1 MRRVSRLSAAALI
14 VLGALASPAMA
25 SPVAPG
31 TLTPIQ
37 LEGGGTIGGYLT
49 FDAALTAIS
58 DWNIVVSGGT
68 FAGQT
73 FSGET
78 LTTANSRVT
87 FDREFIYGG
96 NTYSIIDVRNLDY
109 PNTAGTSAIT
119 LVFAQMPTSIPA
131 EGLALALCSASA
143 PCTDPPLGFNIYSGE
158 FESAPTAS
166 NPFGYI
172 SRNVTGGYLTI
183 SDPPG
188 SVSLNFS
195 LDPVLIP
202 VEGGDGGDGGT
213 PVPEPAT
220 LSLFAVGA
228 VLAAG
233 SGRNRRKSSS
243 AV

>member
-1 MRRVSRLSAAALI
+1 MLKVPRRFVLLLAVLAAS
-14 VLGALASPAMA
+14 ASPLIA

-37 LEGGGTIGGYLT
+37 LEGGGTISGYFT
-49 FDAALTAIS
+49 FDAALTAIA

-68 FAGQT
+68 FDGQT

-78 LTTANSRVT
+78 LTTANSQVT
-87 FDREFIYGG
+87 YNREFLYGG
-96 NTYSIIDVRNLDY
+96 NTYSTIDVRNLDY

-119 LVFAQMPTSIPA
+119 LVFAQMPTAIPA
-131 EGLALALCSASA
+131 GGLALALCSAA
-143 PCTDPPLGFNIYSGE
+143 TPCTDPPLGFNIYSGE

-183 SDPPG
+183 SDPPA

-202 VEGGDGGDGGT
+202 VEGGDGGDNGT
-213 PVPEPAT
+213 TVPEPAT
-220 LSLFAVGA
+220 LSLIGLGA
-228 VLAAG
+228 VLAMG
-233 SGRNRRKSSS
+233 SQRNRRKRSSE
-243 AV
+243 V